1 MFSLYRTRKWLAC
14 LLPAGLLL
22 LVIYTSQ
29 LQQLQIKP
37 VYDESTVE
45 IALVDAAELLA
56 VAEPA
61 PPEPEPLPVEPEPPQ
76 VVPEEEPLVI
86 EPPKPKPVV
95 KPKPPVPKPLVAK
108 PQPPKPAPA
117 PTAVAQSA
125 PVASQPA
132 VAAAKPVAPA
142 AAVPAPAPAPA
153 APSSA
158 IKESLYTAALR
169 KELEKHKQYPSGRE
183 ASLQRPQG
191 DVVIWLEVDR
201 AGNVL
206 DSGIE
211 NKAPNMLLN
220 RAAQTSL
227 RRVEKVSP
235 FPSDAFSGKSK
246 QRFTATFSYNVE

>member
-1 MFSLYRTRKWLAC
+1 MFALYKTRKWLAC

-56 VAEPA
+56 AAEP
-61 PPEPEPLPVEPEPPQ
+61 PPPPEPLPVEPEPPQ

-117 PTAVAQSA
+117 PTAVAQST
-125 PVASQPA
+125 PVAPQPA
-132 VAAAKPVAPA
+132 AAAPKPVAPP
-142 AAVPAPAPAPA
+142 AAVPAPASAPA

-235 FPSDAFSGKSK
+235 FPSDAFSGKNK

>member
-1 MFSLYRTRKWLAC
+1 MFALYKTRKWLAC

-56 VAEPA
+56 AAEP
-61 PPEPEPLPVEPEPPQ
+61 PPPPEPLPVEPEPPQ

-95 KPKPPVPKPLVAK
+95 KPKPPAPKPLVAK

-117 PTAVAQSA
+117 AVAQST
-125 PVASQPA
+125 PVAPQPA
-132 VAAAKPVAPA
+132 VAAAPKPVAPP

-211 NKAPNMLLN
+211 NKASNMLLN

-235 FPSDAFSGKSK
+235 FPSDAFSGKNK

>member
-1 MFSLYRTRKWLAC
+1 MFSLYRTRKLLAC

-22 LVIYTSQ
+22 LVIYSSQ
-29 LQQLQIKP
+29 LQRLQITP

-45 IALVDAAELLA
+45 VALVDASELLA
-56 VAEPA
+56 VAEPP
-61 PPEPEPLPVEPEPPQ
+61 PPEPEPIEPEPPV
-76 VVPEEEPLVI
+76 VVPDEEPLVI
-86 EPPKPKPVV
+86 EPPNPKPVV
-95 KPKPPVPKPLVAK
+95 KPKPVAANPEPAK
-108 PQPPKPAPA
+108 PVAPKPAPA
-117 PTAVAQSA
+117 QVAKSTPA
-125 PVASQPA
+125 PPPA
-132 VAAAKPVAPA
+132 VAEAPKPPVATPA
-142 AAVPAPAPAPA
+142 AAPAPAPAPA
-153 APSSA
+153 APASA

-235 FPSDAFSGKSK
+235 FPADAFSGKNK

>member
-1 MFSLYRTRKWLAC
+1 MFGLYRTRKWLAC

-22 LVIYTSQ
+22 LVIYASQ

-45 IALVDAAELLA
+45 IALVDAAELVA
-56 VAEPA
+56 AAEPP
-61 PPEPEPLPVEPEPPQ
+61 PPEPEPLPIEPEPPL

-95 KPKPPVPKPLVAK
+95 KPKPPAPKPLLAK

-117 PTAVAQSA
+117 QVARSASA
-125 PVASQPA
+125 PQPA
-132 VAAAKPVAPA
+132 VVAAPQPVVAPA
-142 AAVPAPAPAPA
+142 APAPAPAPAPA
-153 APSSA
+153 APASA

-235 FPSDAFSGKSK
+235 FPSDAFSGKNK

>member
-1 MFSLYRTRKWLAC
+1 MFGLYRTRKWLAC

-22 LVIYTSQ
+22 LVIYASQ

-45 IALVDAAELLA
+45 IALVDAAELVA
-56 VAEPA
+56 AAEPP
-61 PPEPEPLPVEPEPPQ
+61 PPEPEPLPIEPEPPL

-95 KPKPPVPKPLVAK
+95 KPKPLAPKPLLAK

-117 PTAVAQSA
+117 QVARSA
-125 PVASQPA
+125 PAPQPA
-132 VAAAKPVAPA
+132 VVAAPQPVVAPA
-142 AAVPAPAPAPA
+142 APAPAPAPAPA
-153 APSSA
+153 APASA

-235 FPSDAFSGKSK
+235 FPSDAFSGKNK

>member
-1 MFSLYRTRKWLAC
+1 MFGLYRTRKWLAC

-22 LVIYTSQ
+22 LVIYASQ

-45 IALVDAAELLA
+45 IALVDAAELVA
-56 VAEPA
+56 AAEPP
-61 PPEPEPLPVEPEPPQ
+61 PPEPEPLPIEPEPPL

-95 KPKPPVPKPLVAK
+95 KPKPPAPKPLLAK

-117 PTAVAQSA
+117 QVARSA
-125 PVASQPA
+125 PTPQPA
-132 VAAAKPVAPA
+132 VVAAPQPVVAPA
-142 AAVPAPAPAPA
+142 APAPAPAPAPA
-153 APSSA
+153 APASA

-235 FPSDAFSGKSK
+235 FPSDAFSGKNK

>member
-1 MFSLYRTRKWLAC
+1 MFGLYRTRKWLAC

-22 LVIYTSQ
+22 LVIYASQ

-45 IALVDAAELLA
+45 IALVDAAELVA
-56 VAEPA
+56 AAEPP
-61 PPEPEPLPVEPEPPQ
+61 PPEPEPLPIEPEPPL

-95 KPKPPVPKPLVAK
+95 KPKPPAPKPLLAK

-117 PTAVAQSA
+117 QVARSA
-125 PVASQPA
+125 PAPQPA
-132 VAAAKPVAPA
+132 VVAAPQPVVAPA
-142 AAVPAPAPAPA
+142 ALAPAPAPAPA
-153 APSSA
+153 APASA

-235 FPSDAFSGKSK
+235 FPSDAFSGKNK

>member
-1 MFSLYRTRKWLAC
+1 MFALYKTRKWLAC

-56 VAEPA
+56 AAEP
-61 PPEPEPLPVEPEPPQ
+61 PPPPEPLPVEPEPPQ

-95 KPKPPVPKPLVAK
+95 KPKPPAPKPLVAK

-117 PTAVAQSA
+117 AVAQST
-125 PVASQPA
+125 PVAPQLA
-132 VAAAKPVAPA
+132 VAAAPKPVAPP

-235 FPSDAFSGKSK
+235 FPSDAFSGKNK

>member
-1 MFSLYRTRKWLAC
+1 MFGLYRTRKWLAC

-22 LVIYTSQ
+22 LVIYASQ

-45 IALVDAAELLA
+45 IALVDAAELVA
-56 VAEPA
+56 AAEPP
-61 PPEPEPLPVEPEPPQ
+61 PPEPEPLPIEPEPPL

-95 KPKPPVPKPLVAK
+95 KPKPPAPKPLLAK

-117 PTAVAQSA
+117 QVARIA
-125 PVASQPA
+125 PAPQPA
-132 VAAAKPVAPA
+132 VVAAPQPVVAPA
-142 AAVPAPAPAPA
+142 APAPAPAPAPA
-153 APSSA
+153 APASA

-235 FPSDAFSGKSK
+235 FPSDAFSGKNK

>member
-1 MFSLYRTRKWLAC
+1 MFGLYRTRKWLAC
-14 LLPAGLLL
+14 LLPAGLLFL
-22 LVIYTSQ
+22 LIYASQ

-45 IALVDAAELLA
+45 IALVDAAELVA
-56 VAEPA
+56 AAEPP
-61 PPEPEPLPVEPEPPQ
+61 PPEPEPLPIEPEPPL
-76 VVPEEEPLVI
+76 VVPDEEPLVI

-95 KPKPPVPKPLVAK
+95 KPKPPAPKPLLAK
-108 PQPPKPAPA
+108 PQPSKPAPA
-117 PTAVAQSA
+117 QVARSA
-125 PVASQPA
+125 PAPQPAVVAAPQPA
-132 VAAAKPVAPA
+132 VAPAAPA
-142 AAVPAPAPAPA
+142 PAPAPAPA
-153 APSSA
+153 APASA

-235 FPSDAFSGKSK
+235 FPSDAFSGKNK

>member
-1 MFSLYRTRKWLAC
+1 MFSLYKSRKAVAC
-14 LLPAGLLL
+14 LLPAGLVV
-22 LVIYTSQ
+22 LVIYASQ
-29 LQQLQIKP
+29 LQRLQIKP

-56 VAEPA
+56 AAEPV
-61 PPEPEPLPVEPEPPQ
+61 PEPPVEPEPAPA
-76 VVPEEEPLVI
+76 VIEPEVPEPVVI
-86 EPPKPKPVV
+86 EPPQPKPVPKPVV
-95 KPKPPVPKPLVAK
+95 KPKAPAPKPLIAQ
-108 PQPPKPAPA
+108 PAPPKPAP
-117 PTAVAQSA
+117 
-125 PVASQPA
+125 PV
-132 VAAAKPVAPA
+132 VTK
-142 AAVPAPAPAPA
+142 AAVPVSAPAPA
-153 APSSA
+153 AAPVAPKPQAPVAVPSA
-158 IKESLYTAALR
+158 PNNAARESLYTSALR

-183 ASLQRPQG
+183 ASLQRPHG

-201 AGNVL
+201 DGNVL

-227 RRVEKVSP
+227 RRLEKVSP

>member
-1 MFSLYRTRKWLAC
+1 M
-14 LLPAGLLL
+14 
-22 LVIYTSQ
+22 VIYASQ
-29 LQQLQIKP
+29 LQRLQIKP

-45 IALVDAAELLA
+45 IALIDSAELVAA
-56 VAEPA
+56 VEPP
-61 PPEPEPLPVEPEPPQ
+61 PPEPEPLPVEPEPE
-76 VVPEEEPLVI
+76 VLVPDEEPLVI

-108 PQPPKPAPA
+108 PQPPKPAPVE
-117 PTAVAQSA
+117 VAKSV
-125 PVASQPA
+125 PVPQPA
-132 VAAAKPVAPA
+132 VATAPKPPVATPA
-142 AAVPAPAPAPA
+142 PAPAPAPA
-153 APSSA
+153 APASA

-235 FPSDAFSGKSK
+235 FPSDAFSGKNK

>member
-1 MFSLYRTRKWLAC
+1 MFGLYRTRKWLAC
-14 LLPAGLLL
+14 LLPAGLLFL
-22 LVIYTSQ
+22 LIYASQ

-45 IALVDAAELLA
+45 IALVDAAELVA
-56 VAEPA
+56 AAEPP
-61 PPEPEPLPVEPEPPQ
+61 PPEPEPLPIEPEPPL
-76 VVPEEEPLVI
+76 VVPDEEPLVI

-95 KPKPPVPKPLVAK
+95 KPKPPAPKPLLAK

-117 PTAVAQSA
+117 QVARSA
-125 PVASQPA
+125 PAPQPAVVAAPQPA
-132 VAAAKPVAPA
+132 VAPAAPA
-142 AAVPAPAPAPA
+142 PAPAPAPA
-153 APSSA
+153 APASA

-235 FPSDAFSGKSK
+235 FPSDAFSGKNK

>member
-1 MFSLYRTRKWLAC
+1 MFALYKTRKWLAC

-56 VAEPA
+56 PAEP
-61 PPEPEPLPVEPEPPQ
+61 PPPPEPLPVEPEPPQ

-95 KPKPPVPKPLVAK
+95 KPKPPAPK

-117 PTAVAQSA
+117 AVAQST
-125 PVASQPA
+125 PVAPQPA
-132 VAAAKPVAPA
+132 VAAAPKPVAPPA
-142 AAVPAPAPAPA
+142 VVPAPAPAPA

-235 FPSDAFSGKSK
+235 FPSDAFSGKNK

>member
-1 MFSLYRTRKWLAC
+1 MFSLYRTRKLLAC

-22 LVIYTSQ
+22 LVIYSSQ
-29 LQQLQIKP
+29 LQRLQIMP

-45 IALVDAAELLA
+45 VALVDASELLA
-56 VAEPA
+56 VAEPPPPA
-61 PPEPEPLPVEPEPPQ
+61 PEPVPVEPEPP
-76 VVPEEEPLVI
+76 VVEPETEPLVI

-95 KPKPPVPKPLVAK
+95 KPKPAVPKPMVAK
-108 PQPPKPAPA
+108 PLPPKPA
-117 PTAVAQSA
+117 SA
-125 PVASQPA
+125 PVAQSVPAAPQPA
-132 VAAAKPVAPA
+132 VAAAPKPVAT
-142 AAVPAPAPAPA
+142 PAPAPAPA
-153 APSSA
+153 SAPAAPASA
-158 IKESLYTAALR
+158 FKESLYTAALR

-235 FPSDAFSGKSK
+235 FPADAFSGKNK